1 MIRALRHPRRRR
13 GAGALEFALTLPVL
27 LIVSFGLAEL
37 GMLIHQLQIVSRV
50 TRDGARI
57 GAGVIEGVDA
67 TGDLITASAEQAT
80 LRGLANAGV
89 DCDVLNCTIEA
100 EWFEQNGW
108 MMLEVSTSIPYQT
121 LTLTMPFIPDRVE
134 QDFVVLTQQQIIDDG

>member
-1 MIRALRHPRRRR
+1 MSAPLRRSRARR

-67 TGDLITASAEQAT
+67 TGDLITASAERAT
-80 LRGLANAGV
+80 TRGLANAGI
-89 DCDVLNCTIEA
+89 DCDVLDCEIEA

-121 LTLTMPFIPDRVE
+121 LTMTMPFIPSRVE
-134 QDFVVLTQQQIIDDG
+134 QDFVMLTQQQIHDDG